1 MQRQRIVDAM
11 GLLWRCRHPR
21 DDEPN
26 PMAAPRVNHEDLPIE
41 VEKHIE
47 RRIARRRHILL
58 VIILKQLEQATIR
71 PLMIMSG
78 PEARGPEDD
87 DAALLGNDGVPATE
101 AQQGGRG
108 AAVFGGLVDD
118 A

>member
-26 PMAAPRVNHEDLPIE
+26 PMAALRVNHEDPPIE

-58 VIILKQLEQATIR
+58 VIILKQLKQSPIPSA
-71 PLMIMSG
+71 SG
-78 PEARGPEDD
+78 PWSGDHERAWSGAP
-87 DAALLGNDGVPATE
+87 PAMKPGRC
-101 AQQGGRG
+101 GGSG
-108 AAVFGGLVDD
+108 AARKP
-118 A
+118 AR